1 MDGMIYLAN
10 QDNVSKKKVYMR
22 KLLQIFLYILL
33 YGPIISSYI
42 LVGYHKALLEKTGT
56 ISENTMIFLD
66 EYTDIA
72 LVVSFVV
79 IISIVALLCVV
90 FFTKKKLLS
99 TSLWLHC
106 DIVFV
111 LWLFFL
117 FIAPAVGFFYD

>member
-1 MDGMIYLAN
+1 M
-10 QDNVSKKKVYMR
+10 K
-22 KLLQIFLYILL
+22 KLLSIFIYVLL
-33 YGPIISSYI
+33 YSPIISSYI
-42 LVGYHKALLEKTGT
+42 LVGYHKKLLEKTGT
-56 ISENTMIFLD
+56 IPKTTMLFLD

-79 IISIVALLCVV
+79 LIFIVALLCIG
-90 FFTKKKLLS
+90 FFTKKKILP

-117 FIAPAVGFFYD
+117 SVPAVGFFYD

>member
-1 MDGMIYLAN
+1 MIYLVN
-10 QDNVSKKKVYMR
+10 QNNVSKKVYMK

-33 YGPIISSYI
+33 YGPIMSSYI
-42 LVGYHKALLEKTGT
+42 LVGYHKVLLEKTGT
-56 ISENTMIFLD
+56 ISETTMIFLD

-79 IISIVALLCVV
+79 LISIVAILCVD

-99 TSLWLHC
+99 ISLWLHC

-117 FIAPAVGFFYD
+117 FVAPAVGFFYD